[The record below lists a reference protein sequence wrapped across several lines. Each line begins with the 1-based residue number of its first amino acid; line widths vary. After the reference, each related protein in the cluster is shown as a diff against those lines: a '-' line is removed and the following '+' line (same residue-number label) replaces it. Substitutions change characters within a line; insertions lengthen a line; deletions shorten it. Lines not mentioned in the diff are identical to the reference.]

1 MRGKRALLN
10 MDEAAKTSVN
20 CITSMKN
27 EHYGKLIDFTS
38 GSKCD
43 TILSTSSIL
52 RLFLSLLEKSAL
64 QLKQPDLKQSSVV
77 NILSI
82 ISSLELAK
90 SLLYYYDYDYQC
102 SKAALNMLTICMGK
116 DLDRKKICFSLRH
129 PGWVKTETGTDKA
142 PPTIDAVAKNILECL
157 QAMTNERH
165 CKLIDT
171 CDGKN

>member
-1 MRGKRALLN
+1 MKSFVITGANRGVSYGFVRQLLASTV
-10 MDEAAKTSVN
+10 DHLFATY
-20 CITSMKN
+20 CQ
-27 EHYGKLIDFTS
+27 S
-38 GSKCD
+38 GRSENY
-43 TILSTSSIL
+43 LL
-52 RLFLSLLEKSAL
+52 PFLSLLEKSAL